1 MPAAG
6 NDGKER
12 GYIVPIGGSEDKSAH
27 AVILRRVLA
36 LAGGRKANIVILP
49 TASQLEETGR
59 LYERVFTKL
68 GAGTVSSIPIATR
81 RDCNNPEYAE
91 RCSQATGIF
100 LTGGNQLRLSSILGG
115 TAVAQMIRRKNARG
129 TLVAGTS
136 AGASIMS
143 EHMLAGGDP
152 DRGPSGG
159 GVVLAPGLGLTNAAV
174 IDQHFSQRNRLGRL
188 LSAVSLNPFLLGIGI
203 DEDTAAF
210 IDPHGMV
217 EVVGSGTVTIVDAS
231 EMSYSSAHS
240 VSPTQGIG
248 MIGLKLDILDKG
260 CRYDLSRREA
270 FPPDERQQ
278 RARSL

>member
-6 NDGKER
+6 NDGEER
-12 GYIVPIGGSEDKSAH
+12 GYIVPIGGSENKDTNP
-27 AVILRRVLA
+27 VILKRLLA

-49 TASQLEETGR
+49 TASRLEDTGL

-68 GAGTVSSIPIATR
+68 GAGNVSSIPIATR
-81 RDCNNPEYAE
+81 KDCNNPEFAE
-91 RCSQATGIF
+91 RCARASGIF

-115 TAVAQMIRRKNARG
+115 TALAQMIRRKNASG

-143 EHMLAGGDP
+143 EHMLAGGEP
-152 DRGPSGG
+152 DKGPSGG

-188 LSAVSLNPFLLGIGI
+188 LSAVSLNPFLLGMGI

-210 IDPHGMV
+210 IDPHGMM
-217 EVVGSGTVTIVDAS
+217 EVVGSGTVTIVDGS

-248 MIGLKLDILDKG
+248 MIGLKLDILDRG
-260 CRYDLSRREA
+260 CRYDLAQREA
-270 FPPDERQQ
+270 IAPVESQQ
-278 RARSL
+278 RVRSL